1 MVQWGSNMKLYKEVA
16 FLIIVGVGL
25 ILLSVLYFATKDTS
39 TAPTVDLNVP
49 QMIEQTTEIPKEITT
64 NE

>member
-1 MVQWGSNMKLYKEVA
+1 MRLYKEHA

-25 ILLSVLYFATKDTS
+25 IMLSMMYFITRDTS

-49 QMIEQTTEIPKEITT
+49 QMIEQTTETPKETT
-64 NE
+64 VNE